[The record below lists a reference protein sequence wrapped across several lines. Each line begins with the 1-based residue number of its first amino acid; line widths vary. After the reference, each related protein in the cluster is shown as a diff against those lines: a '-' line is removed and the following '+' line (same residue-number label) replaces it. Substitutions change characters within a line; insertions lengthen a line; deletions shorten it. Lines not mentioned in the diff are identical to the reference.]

1 MPDGRPAATAESE
14 QRRLEL
20 GDLERSLGLDLD
32 LERRSLTVSELD
44 APSAPGLGTTLRTVA
59 TGPARLLAYGADA
72 AGDPDVMTFLE
83 EDRAAR
89 DLTGRRSAASLPGPL
104 SPGMA
109 PDAADLT
116 PTQRA
121 IDEFWERDARRQ
133 SGRVAREATRRG
145 TTSPEQDLSAGSQ
158 EPGAPEPRD
167 DAGMAELPPD
177 LANWA
182 EEHGGDRLAVATAR
196 FISETRKVDVVL
208 EPGTYTGGPRIDP
221 TTGQAFMTVPN
232 PGFRSRTAV
241 GSAYL
246 SGSGGAGEPGASDV
260 QADAV
265 DSVGPLLRAVSP
277 QVERST
283 RSRTSRFSTH
293 NPFSLPGHARA
304 TGDVDLGGPG

>member
-1 MPDGRPAATAESE
+1 MPEGRPAATAETE

-20 GDLERSLGLDLD
+20 EDLEHSLGLDLD
-32 LERRSLTVSELD
+32 PEQRGLTVPELD
-44 APSAPGLGTTLRTVA
+44 SPAAPGLGTTLRTVA

-83 EDRAAR
+83 EDRAAA
-89 DLTGRRSAASLPGPL
+89 DLTGRRTATAASHREPL
-104 SPGMA
+104 SPGMD
-109 PDAADLT
+109 PDALDLT
-116 PTQRA
+116 PTQRGIA
-121 IDEFWERDARRQ
+121 DFWEREARRH
-133 SGRVAREATRRG
+133 SEREARDAARRG
-145 TTSPEQDLSAGSQ
+145 TTSPEQEVAATSH

-177 LANWA
+177 LARWA
-182 EEHGGDRLAVATAR
+182 EEHGGDKLAVATAR
-196 FISETRKVDVVL
+196 FISESRKVDVVL
-208 EPGTYTGGPRIDP
+208 EPGAYTGGPRIDP
-221 TTGQAFMTVPN
+221 KTGQAFMTVPN

-246 SGSGGAGEPGASDV
+246 SGSGGGGAPDV